1 MHQNVGK
8 EKRKSTFSGF
18 LTKIANVP
26 VMNFIPVKVST
37 LYTGVGRQKFV
48 PVVNLNNDNPYSFI

>member
-1 MHQNVGK
+1 MWA
-8 EKRKSTFSGF
+8 RKNKNRPFSGF